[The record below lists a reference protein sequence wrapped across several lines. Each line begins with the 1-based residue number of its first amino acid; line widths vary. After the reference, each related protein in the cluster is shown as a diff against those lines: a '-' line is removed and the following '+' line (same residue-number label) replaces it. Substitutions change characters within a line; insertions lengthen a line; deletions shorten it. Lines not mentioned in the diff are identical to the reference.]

1 MEDIQTGN
9 FKTKSFNFHRLR
21 QPLLYVVCII
31 VVLAAVALLA
41 IVVHN
46 NSKRET
52 SICTQKTN
60 LPLLNQAAMD
70 ISNKNI
76 AALTNDA
83 SKVTALQ
90 NYKNDPNCLYILFQ
104 ASTEVGDVINAQNY
118 LSTLE
123 KIFPKNGLYPA
134 FDVQSVSVLK
144 VDLAN
149 EQTIIK
155 AVNSETTYLSNPKYA
170 NK

>member
-9 FKTKSFNFHRLR
+9 FNTKSFNFHRLR
-21 QPLLYVVCII
+21 QPLLYVVCLI

-83 SKVTALQ
+83 SKVAALQ
-90 NYKNDPNCLYILFQ
+90 NYKNDPNCLYVLFQ
-104 ASTEVGDVINAQNY
+104 SSIEVGDVNNAQNY
-118 LSTLE
+118 LSMLE

-134 FDVQSVSVLK
+134 FDIQNVSVLK
-144 VDLAN
+144 AGLGNEEATIKTVDSG
-149 EQTIIK
+149 TI
-155 AVNSETTYLSNPKYA
+155 YLSNPKYA
-170 NK
+170 KK